1 MASPVPVTYIFCGQ
15 DVPSLRERLSD
26 FCASLAEPSALE
38 LNTTRFEGKTVTAG
52 EIESAARSAPF
63 LAEMRLVIVD
73 NLTSSANGRAV
84 IDQIPDMLP
93 TLPDWTR
100 LVFVET
106 GPEDDDAGDGKRFA
120 GRPQALK
127 KLINL
132 VENDPRGKVLAFDP
146 PRDLAHWLHEEL
158 WEIEPDGDKLEG
170 PDCVVVRR
178 ARLVRRIDAWSQGG
192 AARFA
197 DACIEHAAAQ
207 AGSSDDPAVRGFL
220 DDATLAARGGYIA
233 ISAFSAA
240 LAVAGLGPAAER
252 EREYRRERAWQADW
266 IARELIER

>member
-1 MASPVPVTYIFCGQ
+1 MTTY
-15 DVPSLRERLSD
+15 
-26 FCASLAEPSALE
+26 
-38 LNTTRFEGKTVTAG
+38 K
-52 EIESAARSAPF
+52 F
-63 LAEMRLVIVD
+63 LAK
-73 NLTSSANGRAV
+73 GAV
-84 IDQIPDMLP
+84 GPISG
-93 TLPDWTR
+93 
-100 LVFVET
+100 FVW
-106 GPEDDDAGDGKRFA
+106 PS
-120 GRPQALK
+120 
-127 KLINL
+127 
-132 VENDPRGKVLAFDP
+132 PRGGAPGAWIEVQGPLDVCARGVHICRP
-146 PRDLAHWLHEEL
+146 TDLAHWLHEEL